1 MSSSNNFSHKLMEN
15 NITTN
20 DLSKLIK
27 FLKKNPRLTNGKQVK
42 AFEKKWS
49 KWLGCKYSTFVNSG
63 SSANLISLNYLKYIG
78 YKKGEVI
85 VSSLNWVS
93 DIASIIQCGFKP
105 VFVDIDIN
113 NLAPNI
119 DQIKSKINK
128 NTIAIVL
135 THILGFNGLSND
147 LIKIVKKRKLFLIED
162 VCESHGA
169 KFNDKKLGNFGN
181 CSNFSF
187 YFAHHMS
194 TIEGGM
200 VSTNDKNIY
209 EFSRIIRSH
218 GMNREH
224 DNLNLKKKNIKKF
237 SNLNKDFIFLY
248 PSYNLRSTEIN
259 AVLGQTQLSRLNKNI
274 NIRNKNFKYFIKNL
288 DSSKYFT
295 KFDLE
300 GISNYALLVLLNK
313 NYQNNFYR
321 DKLEKKMSKYKIE
334 FRRGM
339 SGGGNQLLQPYLSRE
354 IKKQYNKTKF
364 RNVDSIH
371 HYGYYIGNYP
381 TLKKQKILKIVKIL
395 NSI

>member
-200 VSTNDKNIY
+200 VSTYDKNIY

-321 DKLEKKMSKYKIE
+321 DKLEKKMNKYKIE

>member
-1 MSSSNNFSHKLMEN
+1 MEN

-42 AFEKKWS
+42 AFEKWTNG
-49 KWLGCKYSTFVNSG
+49 LVAIYTFVNSG

-162 VCESHGA
+162 VCES
-169 KFNDKKLGNFGN
+169 
-181 CSNFSF
+181 
-187 YFAHHMS
+187 M
-194 TIEGGM
+194 E
-200 VSTNDKNIY
+200 
-209 EFSRIIRSH
+209 
-218 GMNREH
+218 
-224 DNLNLKKKNIKKF
+224 
-237 SNLNKDFIFLY
+237 
-248 PSYNLRSTEIN
+248 
-259 AVLGQTQLSRLNKNI
+259 
-274 NIRNKNFKYFIKNL
+274 
-288 DSSKYFT
+288 
-295 KFDLE
+295 
-300 GISNYALLVLLNK
+300 
-313 NYQNNFYR
+313 
-321 DKLEKKMSKYKIE
+321 
-334 FRRGM
+334 
-339 SGGGNQLLQPYLSRE
+339 
-354 IKKQYNKTKF
+354 
-364 RNVDSIH
+364 
-371 HYGYYIGNYP
+371 
-381 TLKKQKILKIVKIL
+381 QK
-395 NSI
+395 